1 MLMNYV
7 VTFIDSNGFMSF
19 QVSHSM
25 IVFLKGRK
33 KTNIL
38 QMKN

>member
-19 QVSHSM
+19 QITHSM
-25 IVFLKGRK
+25 IVFHKGRK
-33 KTNIL
+33 KINIL